1 MYNSRAL
8 NCLSDMVIIVIK
20 YSCHKKPA
28 VIKRGNVCY
37 IWIIEKAHCVLPVYI
52 RHLSMQPLTKS
63 SRTPAL
69 RGKPVIVPIV

>member
-1 MYNSRAL
+1 MAVYEKKILVYYRNKIETTLMYNSRAL

-37 IWIIEKAHCVLPVYI
+37 ISIIEKPHCVLPVYI
-52 RHLSMQPLTKS
+52 
-63 SRTPAL
+63 
-69 RGKPVIVPIV
+69 